1 MKYGGDLANP
11 CLNEF
16 INEYL
21 KAGGNKNLDCLKNYF
36 VCKGD
41 YTKIEKVN
49 ISEILN
55 RRTSYTKEEQE
66 LAQRLVNLLA
76 FSVDYDLIK
85 KEDAKKLRLEK
96 QLRKSKI
103 KR

>member
-1 MKYGGDLANP
+1 MKYGGELADP

-16 INEYL
+16 
-21 KAGGNKNLDCLKNYF
+21 
-36 VCKGD
+36 
-41 YTKIEKVN
+41 KVN

-66 LAQRLVNLLA
+66 FAQRLVNLLA
-76 FSVDYDLIK
+76 SSVDYDLIK

>member
-1 MKYGGDLANP
+1 MKYGGELADP

-36 VCKGD
+36 VCKG
-41 YTKIEKVN
+41 KIEKVN

-55 RRTSYTKEEQE
+55 RRTSYTKEEQG

-76 FSVDYDLIK
+76 SSVDYDLIK

>member
-1 MKYGGDLANP
+1 MKYGGDLADP

-36 VCKGD
+36 VCKG
-41 YTKIEKVN
+41 KIEKVN

-76 FSVDYDLIK
+76 SSVDYDLIK